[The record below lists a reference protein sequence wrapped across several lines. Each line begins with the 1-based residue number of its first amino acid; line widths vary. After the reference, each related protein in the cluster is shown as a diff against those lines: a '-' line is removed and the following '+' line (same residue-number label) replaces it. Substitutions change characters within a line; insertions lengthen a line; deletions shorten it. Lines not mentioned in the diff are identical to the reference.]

1 MFSMSS
7 IAKGFGGCLGVF
19 AAICCVC
26 VGGCVFMAFVASKV
40 KIDQPKN
47 AAVQPAA
54 VAAPQAQPKPP
65 ENPKWTLTTSKDD
78 LTDKEFQVSTLQ
90 STNTVNL
97 KFPYSGEQRGT
108 LTVRF
113 QGERPSV
120 VFSIARGQ
128 LFPMTLQ
135 LGNGKATVRV
145 DDVTI
150 ESPISPATGMQTE
163 VMFLTDERLPD
174 LIMKGRELRIEVE
187 LFQESN
193 QVFVFDLTSGR

>member
-26 VGGCVFMAFVASKV
+26 VGGCVFMAFIASNV
-40 KIDQPKN
+40 KIDPPVN
-47 AAVQPAA
+47 APAKPAA

-97 KFPYSGEQRGT
+97 KFPYGGEQRGT
-108 LTVRF
+108 LTMQF
-113 QGERPSV
+113 QCERPSV
-120 VFSIARGQ
+120 AFSIARGQ
-128 LFPMTLQ
+128 LFPTTLQ

-145 DDVTI
+145 DCTMI

>member
-1 MFSMSS
+1 MRW
-7 IAKGFGGCLGVF
+7 IALILCVVGCGPVPAVPN
-19 AAICCVC
+19 AAQDPAPV
-26 VGGCVFMAFVASKV
+26 
-40 KIDQPKN
+40 N
-47 AAVQPAA
+47 AAPVAVQP
-54 VAAPQAQPKPP
+54 P
-65 ENPKWTLTTSKDD
+65 ETPKWSLTAMKDQMTGHD
-78 LTDKEFQVSTLQ
+78 FQVSTLQ

-97 KFPYSGEQRGT
+97 KFPYGGEQRGT
-108 LTVRF
+108 LTLQF

-120 VFSIARGQ
+120 AFSIARGQ
-128 LFPMTLQ
+128 LFPMTLP

-150 ESPISPATGMQTE
+150 ESPISPSTGMKTE